1 MAFLLE
7 LLKSSVAM
15 QEQMLGG
22 KGFLVIGYLLEK
34 VCKSLHKILP
44 LFSNLTCVTTP
55 VKIRST
61 IKVFWNQSIK
71 NKVEKFRQFCLQVHL
86 LVRAGTA
93 FIKARFRLDASLI
106 SHISTRHR
114 FHKSQFLSY
123 LLNVLHQISQHG
135 TVQFIVQSHP
145 GNTFTVHKSCECSKK
160 NPKTCQLCYKLS
172 RHAHEDGPE
181 REMIRLQAV
190 LIGCLFFFCLFS
202 CMNNTGTFWPNF
214 TIEPV
219 RLYKLIKQQHL
230 PHSHHTTEHR
240 AFAPLLTDHKTQ
252 YHCKHSLMLLYI
264 CTVQLLIKF
273 SLSKCAYFTFLCIQ
287 YMHLIKFV
295 IVLLFLY

>member
-1 MAFLLE
+1 MRDCDFYFYSATLMAFLLE

-71 NKVEKFRQFCLQVHL
+71 NKIEKFRQFCLQVHL

-114 FHKSQFLSY
+114 FHKS
-123 LLNVLHQISQHG
+123 VL
-135 TVQFIVQSHP
+135 VV
-145 GNTFTVHKSCECSKK
+145 
-160 NPKTCQLCYKLS
+160 
-172 RHAHEDGPE
+172 
-181 REMIRLQAV
+181 
-190 LIGCLFFFCLFS
+190 
-202 CMNNTGTFWPNF
+202 
-214 TIEPV
+214 
-219 RLYKLIKQQHL
+219 
-230 PHSHHTTEHR
+230 
-240 AFAPLLTDHKTQ
+240 FA
-252 YHCKHSLMLLYI
+252 
-264 CTVQLLIKF
+264 
-273 SLSKCAYFTFLCIQ
+273 KCP
-287 YMHLIKFV
+287 
-295 IVLLFLY
+295 